1 MSKQDEL
8 YQTLLNALEHLDAAA
23 VLATIDKINPATVAL
38 VVQNL
43 DIEQQVRI
51 LEIIPQAAY
60 ILEFFPLSQQVALAE
75 KLNVQHLAELISEM
89 HSDERTDLYKA
100 LPNTRKHEVYVLLN
114 QDKQEQIR
122 NLVTYPEQS
131 AGAIMSSDYVT
142 LSAELNMQQAIEQ
155 LRRVASDRETLYL
168 I

>member
-51 LEIIPQAAY
+51 LEIIPQEAWDAVT
-60 ILEFFPLSQQVALAE
+60 IDGKIFAIPE
-75 KLNVQHLAELISEM
+75 K
-89 HSDERTDLYKA
+89 
-100 LPNTRKHEVYVLLN
+100 
-114 QDKQEQIR
+114 
-122 NLVTYPEQS
+122 
-131 AGAIMSSDYVT
+131 
-142 LSAELNMQQAIEQ
+142 
-155 LRRVASDRETLYL
+155 
-168 I
+168 